1 MKRAHRVAGVLVSA
15 VALVAACAAAAGD
28 TDPWAAAAADDTV
41 IIDPTPHLTSDQITF
56 LREVGART
64 WRLLSGPG
72 VDPVTSLPLA
82 SVMLAGEPAG
92 TVDLAPATPAQ
103 QYTNPSLIGN
113 YLSTIVAA
121 KDLGLDDHAQDKAAA
136 VLTEIQQLAKYNGFL
151 FRWYSTTTGQAI
163 ETPQGRPIKNGYVS
177 TVDNAWLAQG
187 MVTAAQAFP
196 ALSQGFQALL
206 AAMQWDFL
214 YNAKADVLYNGY
226 QVGQG
231 YSDSTYDNLYSGP
244 RIADYLA
251 IGSGKVPG
259 ELWWG
264 LARTPPADHRQRQ
277 VPQGMNRAYTDPQNG
292 KQYTIF
298 EGHYVYDRIK
308 FVPTFNGSMYQ
319 ALAPAM
325 VVPEQ
330 TMAPQSLGLNNRNTA
345 LAQGAYGQFG
355 AKTPVWGWSAAS
367 SPTGK
372 QRYTN
377 YGATELAIDQGD
389 VPDDVASPSAAFL
402 ALPIIPELAMTDI
415 ENLLK
420 SFPMAYNQYGLL
432 DSVEVKSGTLA
443 ARFMAISQTAIL
455 MAVDNAVNHDQLQGY
470 FAASSYAKAL
480 LPYLAMERYSIHG
493 LVGAG

>member
-1 MKRAHRVAGVLVSA
+1 VNRAHRVAGALASV
-15 VALVAACAAAAGD
+15 VALVAACAATAGD
-28 TDPWAAAAADDTV
+28 SDPWSSAAADDTV
-41 IIDPTPHLTSDQITF
+41 VVDPTPHLTADQISF
-56 LREVGART
+56 LREVGSRT

-72 VDPVTSLPLA
+72 VDPNTHLPLA
-82 SVMLAGEPAG
+82 SVMLAGGPAS

-113 YLSTIVAA
+113 YLTAIVAA
-121 KDLGLDDHAQDKAAA
+121 KDLGLDPQAQDRAAA
-136 VLTEIQQLAKYNGFL
+136 VLTEIKQLAKYNGFL

-187 MVTAAQAFP
+187 MLTAAQAFP
-196 ALSQGFQALL
+196 QLSQGFQELL
-206 AAMQWDFL
+206 AAMQWNFL
-214 YNAKADVLYNGY
+214 YNAKGNVLYNGY

-264 LARTPPADHRQRQ
+264 LARTPSADHRQRQ
-277 VPQGMNRAYTDPQNG
+277 VPDGLNRTYTDPQNS

-308 FVPTFNGSMYQ
+308 FVPTFNGSLYQ

-330 TMAPQSLGLNNRNTA
+330 TMAAQSLGMNNRNTA

-355 AKTPVWGWSAAS
+355 AKTPVWGWSAAT

-372 QRYTN
+372 QRYDN
-377 YGATELAIDQGD
+377 YGATQLAINQGD
-389 VPDDVASPSAAFL
+389 VPDDVVSPSSAFL
-402 ALPIIPELAMTDI
+402 ALPVIPELAYANI
-415 ENLLK
+415 QNLVQ
-420 SFPMAYNQYGLL
+420 SFPMVYNQYGFL
-432 DSVEVKSGTLA
+432 DAVEVRTGKLA
-443 ARFMAISQTAIL
+443 PRFMAIGQTAVM
-455 MAVDNAVNHDQLQGY
+455 MAVDNAVNHDQLQSY
-470 FAASSYAKAL
+470 FAATPTAKAL
-480 LPYLAMERYSIHG
+480 TPYLAMERYSIHG
-493 LVGAG
+493 LVGPG